1 MHIRYS
7 KQTAHLTRHLCLSK
21 STIMSFRLMN
31 LITQMAL
38 RKLAVT
44 SSLLFLLFLIPS
56 FGEIGNITSQTR
68 AAQITRKGDKILTE
82 VNTPVEMRDLIQ
94 TLKGRANIKFVD
106 DTKVSVTEYSKLL
119 IDEFVYNPEKKTGKL
134 SLKAALGTIR
144 YSSGKIAKNSRQNVK
159 IKSPTACVSVRGT
172 DFTMNVQEDGASSFL
187 LLPSVDADGNSY
199 IGSIDVSTLG
209 GTVTLDQAYEATTVT
224 TAIAPPT
231 PPQVIQQDG
240 PVKGKKQD
248 AGKDNNEDKKPTD
261 EKDDAKIDEI
271 KIKKKETQIMNTFLK
286 MNDGRYVFFS
296 KDKDNMISLIVE
308 DGSNVTVN
316 YDNRGSIINAKFNSG
331 NNVLFNIKQQ

>member
-1 MHIRYS
+1 MV
-7 KQTAHLTRHLCLSK
+7 RH
-21 STIMSFRLMN
+21 RL
-31 LITQMAL
+31 
-38 RKLAVT
+38 VT
-44 SSLLFLLFLIPS
+44 SSLLFLLFLIPA
-56 FGEIGNITSQTR
+56 FGKIGNVTSQTK

-82 VNTPVEMRDLIQ
+82 VDTPVEMRDLIE

-159 IKSPTACVSVRGT
+159 IKSPTASVSVRGT

-187 LLPSVDADGNSY
+187 LLPSTDEAGNSY
-199 IGSIDVSTLG
+199 VGSIDVSTLG
-209 GTVTLDQAYEATTVT
+209 GTVTLDQAYEATTVVS
-224 TAIAPPT
+224 AIAAPT

-240 PVKGKKQD
+240 QKGPKKEKKQ
-248 AGKDNNEDKKPTD
+248 KDNNENKTPDQKRQG
-261 EKDDAKIDEI
+261 EKFEDI
-271 KIKKKETQIMNTFLK
+271 KIKRKETQIMNKFLK
-286 MNDGRYVFFS
+286 MEDGRYVFFS

-316 YDNRGSIINAKFNSG
+316 YDNSGSIINAKFNSG
-331 NNVLFNIKQQ
+331 NNVQFNIKQQ

>member
-1 MHIRYS
+1 
-7 KQTAHLTRHLCLSK
+7 
-21 STIMSFRLMN
+21 MN

-134 SLKAALGTIR
+134 SLNAALGTIR

-159 IKSPTACVSVRGT
+159 IKSPTASVSVRGT

>member
-1 MHIRYS
+1 MVPLRVTLILS
-7 KQTAHLTRHLCLSK
+7 ILLCLF
-21 STIMSFRLMN
+21 STS
-31 LITQMAL
+31 
-38 RKLAVT
+38 LAEVGNVT
-44 SSLLFLLFLIPS
+44 A
-56 FGEIGNITSQTR
+56 QTR

-82 VNTPVEMRDLIQ
+82 VDTPVEMRDLIQ
-94 TLKGRANIKFVD
+94 TLKGRADIKFVD

-159 IKSPTACVSVRGT
+159 IKSPTASVSVRGT
-172 DFTMNVQEDGASSFL
+172 DFTMNVQEDGASSFI
-187 LLPSVDADGNSY
+187 LLPSTDEAGKSY
-199 IGSIDVSTLG
+199 VGSIDVSTLG
-209 GTVTLDQAYEATTVT
+209 GTVTLNQAYEATTVT

-240 PVKGKKQD
+240 PAEPKK
-248 AGKDNNEDKKPTD
+248 KNNNDNNENNNNAGDNEDNKED
-261 EKDDAKIDEI
+261 FDDI
-271 KIKKKETQIMNTFLK
+271 KIKRKEKQLMNTFLK
-286 MNDGRYVFFS
+286 MEDGRYVFFS

-316 YDNRGSIINAKFNSG
+316 YDNKGSIINAKFNSG
-331 NNVLFNIKQQ
+331 NNVQFNIKQQ

>member
-1 MHIRYS
+1 
-7 KQTAHLTRHLCLSK
+7 
-21 STIMSFRLMN
+21 MN

-159 IKSPTACVSVRGT
+159 IKSPTASVSVRGT
-172 DFTMNVQEDGASSFL
+172 DFTMNVQEDGATSFL
-187 LLPSVDADGNSY
+187 LLPSTDADGSSY
-199 IGSIDVSTLG
+199 VGSIDVSTLG

-224 TAIAPPT
+224 TAIAPPS
-231 PPQVIQQDG
+231 PPQVIQEDG
-240 PVKGKKQD
+240 AVNGKKRD
-248 AGKDNNEDKKPTD
+248 VKKDNNEDKKPTD
-261 EKDDAKIDEI
+261 EKEEDKFDEI

>member
-1 MHIRYS
+1 
-7 KQTAHLTRHLCLSK
+7 
-21 STIMSFRLMN
+21 MN

-159 IKSPTACVSVRGT
+159 IKSPTASVSVRGT

-231 PPQVIQQDG
+231 PPQIIQQDG

>member
-1 MHIRYS
+1 MVLLKVTLILS
-7 KQTAHLTRHLCLSK
+7 FVLCLF
-21 STIMSFRLMN
+21 STC
-31 LITQMAL
+31 
-38 RKLAVT
+38 LAEVGNVT
-44 SSLLFLLFLIPS
+44 A
-56 FGEIGNITSQTR
+56 QTR

-94 TLKGRANIKFVD
+94 TLKGRTDIKFVD
-106 DTKVSVTEYSKLL
+106 DTKVSVTEYSKLI

-159 IKSPTACVSVRGT
+159 IKSPTASVSVRGT
-172 DFTMNVQEDGASSFL
+172 DFTMNVQEDGASSFI
-187 LLPSVDADGNSY
+187 LLPSTDEAGKSY
-199 IGSIDVSTLG
+199 VGSIDVSTLG
-209 GTVTLDQAYEATTVT
+209 GTVTLSQAYEATTVT

-240 PVKGKKQD
+240 PAEPKK
-248 AGKDNNEDKKPTD
+248 KNNNDNNENNNNAGDNDDKKAD
-261 EKDDAKIDEI
+261 FNDM
-271 KIKKKETQIMNTFLK
+271 KIKRREKQIMNTFLK
-286 MNDGRYVFFS
+286 MEDGRYVFFS

-316 YDNRGSIINAKFNSG
+316 YDNKGSIINAKFNSG
-331 NNVLFNIKQQ
+331 NNVQFNIKQQ

>member
-1 MHIRYS
+1 MNS
-7 KQTAHLTRHLCLSK
+7 LTQTVLHRALVISLILNILSV
-21 STIMSFRLMN
+21 SVY
-31 LITQMAL
+31 A
-38 RKLAVT
+38 
-44 SSLLFLLFLIPS
+44 
-56 FGEIGNITSQTR
+56 EIGNVTSQTR

-94 TLKGRANIKFVD
+94 TLKGRTDIKFVD

-159 IKSPTACVSVRGT
+159 IKSPTASVSVRGT

-187 LLPSVDADGNSY
+187 LLPSTDEKGNSY
-199 IGSIDVSTLG
+199 VGSIEVATLG
-209 GTVTLDQAYEATTVT
+209 GKVTLDQAYEATTVT
-224 TAIAPPT
+224 TAIAAPS

-240 PVKGKKQD
+240 PGEPKKDKGQN
-248 AGKDNNEDKKPTD
+248 DNNENKKPAD
-261 EKDDAKIDEI
+261 KEEQKNDFEDI
-271 KIKKKETQIMNTFLK
+271 KIKRRENQIMNKFLK
-286 MNDGRYVFFS
+286 MEDGRYVFFS

-316 YDNRGSIINAKFNSG
+316 YDNKGSIINAKFNSG

>member
-1 MHIRYS
+1 
-7 KQTAHLTRHLCLSK
+7 
-21 STIMSFRLMN
+21 MN
-31 LITQMAL
+31 LTTRPARHRL
-38 RKLAVT
+38 VT
-44 SSLLFLLFLIPS
+44 SSLLFLLFLIPT

-82 VNTPVEMRDLIQ
+82 VDTPVEMRDLIQ
-94 TLKGRANIKFVD
+94 TLKGRTNIKFVD

-144 YSSGKIAKNSRQNVK
+144 YSSGKIAKNSRENVK
-159 IKSPTACVSVRGT
+159 IKSPTASVSVRGT

-187 LLPSVDADGNSY
+187 LLPSTDADGKTY
-199 IGSIDVSTLG
+199 VGSIDVSTLG

-224 TAIAPPT
+224 TAIAPPS

-240 PVKGKKQD
+240 PAKVKKQKGD
-248 AGKDNNEDKKPTD
+248 KDTNENNNPADKNKK
-261 EKDDAKIDEI
+261 EEFDEI
-271 KIKKKETQIMNTFLK
+271 KIKRKTTQIMNTFLK

-316 YDNRGSIINAKFNSG
+316 YDNKGSIINAKFNSG

>member
-1 MHIRYS
+1 MVPLKATLILS
-7 KQTAHLTRHLCLSK
+7 ILLCLF
-21 STIMSFRLMN
+21 STS
-31 LITQMAL
+31 
-38 RKLAVT
+38 LAEVGNVT
-44 SSLLFLLFLIPS
+44 A
-56 FGEIGNITSQTR
+56 QTR

-82 VNTPVEMRDLIQ
+82 VDTPVEMRDLIQ
-94 TLKGRANIKFVD
+94 TLKGRADIKFVD

-159 IKSPTACVSVRGT
+159 IKSPTASVSVRGT
-172 DFTMNVQEDGASSFL
+172 DFTMNVQEDGASSFI
-187 LLPSVDADGNSY
+187 LLPSTDEAGKSY
-199 IGSIDVSTLG
+199 VGSIDVSTLG
-209 GTVTLDQAYEATTVT
+209 GTVTLNKAYEATTVT

-240 PVKGKKQD
+240 PGEPKK
-248 AGKDNNEDKKPTD
+248 KNNNDNNENNNNAGDNEDNKED
-261 EKDDAKIDEI
+261 FDDI
-271 KIKKKETQIMNTFLK
+271 KIKRKEKQIMNTFLK
-286 MNDGRYVFFS
+286 MEDGRYVFFS

-316 YDNRGSIINAKFNSG
+316 YDNKGSIINAKFNSG
-331 NNVLFNIKQQ
+331 NNVQFNIKQQ

>member
-1 MHIRYS
+1 
-7 KQTAHLTRHLCLSK
+7 
-21 STIMSFRLMN
+21 
-31 LITQMAL
+31 MAL

-159 IKSPTACVSVRGT
+159 IKSPTASVSVRGT

>member
-1 MHIRYS
+1 MVPLRVTLILS
-7 KQTAHLTRHLCLSK
+7 ILLCLF
-21 STIMSFRLMN
+21 STS
-31 LITQMAL
+31 
-38 RKLAVT
+38 LAEVGNVT
-44 SSLLFLLFLIPS
+44 A
-56 FGEIGNITSQTR
+56 QTR

-82 VNTPVEMRDLIQ
+82 VDTPVEMRDLIQ
-94 TLKGRANIKFVD
+94 TLKGRADIKFVD

-159 IKSPTACVSVRGT
+159 IKSPTASVSVRGT
-172 DFTMNVQEDGASSFL
+172 DFTMNVQEDGASSFI
-187 LLPSVDADGNSY
+187 LLPSTDEAGKSY
-199 IGSIDVSTLG
+199 VGSIDVSTLG
-209 GTVTLDQAYEATTVT
+209 GTVTLNQAYEATTVT

-240 PVKGKKQD
+240 PAEPKK
-248 AGKDNNEDKKPTD
+248 KDNNDNNENNNNAGDNEGDKKED
-261 EKDDAKIDEI
+261 FDDI
-271 KIKKKETQIMNTFLK
+271 KIKRKEKQIMNTFLK
-286 MNDGRYVFFS
+286 MEDGRYVFFS

-316 YDNRGSIINAKFNSG
+316 YDNKGSVINAKFNSG
-331 NNVLFNIKQQ
+331 NNVQFNIKQQ